1 MRALAGLLVLVA
13 LLSACGAPFGD
24 GAPPPTPLSVAGV
37 ASAVNPNATA
47 TRSAASATRAMVSA
61 TRSTSTVVST
71 RTATAPIVATRET
84 ATPVP
89 VLPTSTPVPVRPGPP
104 ATPSASAT
112 PGTPRAAT
120 PSLATPGISGTPGTP
135 RAATPSGNATPGT
148 PGLAGSPVAATPG
161 ATSTTGT
168 AIQIFA
174 PYRPDGLVSSLRVSG
189 TANGYCV
196 SGSESLPGRPDAWRC
211 ATGGRILDPCF
222 ASATPDT
229 APLACATSPWSAEIT
244 LLMLTAPLPRDRA
257 NTKFDV
263 AHAPWAFQLAS
274 GVRCQAVA
282 GSTGM
287 IAGMQVSAAC
297 SDGSQVVGTPDRSG
311 GRWRVYVMRD
321 STPSL
326 EGQEIVAAWY

>member
-1 MRALAGLLVLVA
+1 MRALAGLLVLVT

-71 RTATAPIVATRET
+71 RTATAPIVATRGT

-104 ATPSASAT
+104 ATPSASA
-112 PGTPRAAT
+112 
-120 PSLATPGISGTPGTP
+120 TPGTP

-189 TANGYCV
+189 TANGYCI

-263 AHAPWAFQLAS
+263 VHAPWAFQLAS

-282 GSTGM
+282 GATGT

-297 SDGSQVVGTPDRSG
+297 SDGSQIVGTPDRSG

-326 EGQEIVAAWY
+326 EEQEIVAAWY